1 MFGSSVDE
9 VHESGAAVKLGE
21 EDGGV
26 GLRFGA
32 LYPLQTGSDATILT
46 AAFAKYS
53 ASITAHPHFSCL
65 VET

>member
-9 VHESGAAVKLGE
+9 IHEPGAAVKLGE

-46 AAFAKYS
+46 AAFA
-53 ASITAHPHFSCL
+53 
-65 VET
+65 